1 MQETVGGSA
10 EAAPRLYTRRSSGLV
25 REMSGTAA
33 LMGSVCIVNL
43 PIAAVTLMLLPFAF
57 PGASM
62 PLSVVLLSLIARN
75 ASIELLGKRDD
86 ERWRRGWERVLAVAS
101 TLARFCG
108 GLSWGAA

>member
-1 MQETVGGSA
+1 MSQPTEAVPA
-10 EAAPRLYTRRSSGLV
+10 ESPRLYTRRSSGLV

-62 PLSVVLLSLIARN
+62 PLSVLLSLHP
-75 ASIELLGKRDD
+75 
-86 ERWRRGWERVLAVAS
+86 RGDPRQAS
-101 TLARFCG
+101 TSCSG
-108 GLSWGAA
+108 S